1 MLFTIL
7 LLLTNQASFHF
18 LDTFYLA
25 VLLVDLM
32 VMLKLSRHEHM
43 KKVDQQS

>member
-1 MLFTIL
+1 MKCIEFEPIVVI
-7 LLLTNQASFHF
+7 
-18 LDTFYLA
+18 DTFYLA